1 MTSQARIKIEDLS
14 KRYKGSDE
22 DSLKQV
28 SFVINEG
35 EKFGILG
42 PNGAGKTTLISIL
55 CGIITSS
62 SGSVNYYE
70 QGEKVDLKMFRK
82 KTGFVPQEYAFYPEL
97 SPNQNLE
104 YFGALY
110 NLSKKEINERSEKLL
125 LLLGLSNVSD
135 KKIHTFSGGMKRRI
149 NLAIGIV
156 HKPTILFLD
165 EPTVGVDVQSK
176 NAIIEFLNEINEEGT
191 TIVYT
196 SHHMSE
202 AEDFC
207 NYIALLDHG
216 KLIANNSLTNILKE
230 HKSSNLKSLFI
241 KLTGEEYRDNV

>member
-1 MTSQARIKIEDLS
+1 VKSTARIKIENLS
-14 KRYKGSDE
+14 KRYSGSND

-28 SFVINEG
+28 NLTINEG
-35 EKFGILG
+35 DKFGILG
-42 PNGAGKTTLISIL
+42 PNGAGKTTLISVL
-55 CGIITSS
+55 CGIIESS
-62 SGSVNYYE
+62 DGLIKYYDHGNE
-70 QGEKVDLKMFRK
+70 IDLKTFRK
-82 KTGFVPQEYAFYPEL
+82 KTGFVPQEYAFYQEL
-97 SPNQNLE
+97 SPIQNLE

-110 NLSKKEINERSEKLL
+110 NMSKSEIRQRSKQLL
-125 LLLGLSNVSD
+125 ALLGLSKVSD

-149 NLAIGIV
+149 NLAIGII
-156 HKPTILFLD
+156 HRPSILFLD

-176 NAIIEFLNEINEEGT
+176 NAIIEFLNELNKEGT

-216 KLIANNSLTNILKE
+216 KIVASDSLINVLKE
-230 HKSSNLKSLFI
+230 NESTSLKSLFI